1 VAAREMLNEF
11 WVDLKLKGEDSN
23 RSLNTILRIADAH
36 AGLALKEVIDVEIA
50 ENDEGDCIFEWSAYQ
65 ISFAAVES
73 VICII
78 YVICE
83 FNYVIFILVKA
94 IR

>member
-50 ENDEGDCIFEWSAYQ
+50 ENGEGGLYF
-65 ISFAAVES
+65 
-73 VICII
+73 
-78 YVICE
+78 
-83 FNYVIFILVKA
+83 
-94 IR
+94 

>member
-1 VAAREMLNEF
+1 MQEEHCKFFYRKPHIAREMLNEF

-50 ENDEGDCIFEWSAYQ
+50 ENDEGGLYF
-65 ISFAAVES
+65 
-73 VICII
+73 
-78 YVICE
+78 
-83 FNYVIFILVKA
+83 
-94 IR
+94 

>member
-1 VAAREMLNEF
+1 MLNEF

-50 ENDEGDCIFEWSAYQ
+50 ENDGGYCIFEWSAYQ
-65 ISFAAVES
+65 ISFAAVERVSFVSFMSFVNS
-73 VICII
+73 VMS
-78 YVICE
+78 YS
-83 FNYVIFILVKA
+83 F
-94 IR
+94 